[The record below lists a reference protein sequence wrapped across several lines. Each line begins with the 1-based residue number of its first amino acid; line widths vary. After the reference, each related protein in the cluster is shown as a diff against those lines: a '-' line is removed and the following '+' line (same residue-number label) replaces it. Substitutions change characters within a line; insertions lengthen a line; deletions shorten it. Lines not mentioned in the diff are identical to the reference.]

1 MEGINPK
8 PSTLEPRLMPLPD
21 SSQFVS
27 ATSSENDSSS
37 NSSNIIP
44 LLKTMPPLSEIQANS
59 SIPKRY
65 QKRATLIS
73 FLPYS
78 ANEVIEKE
86 ADERFKTIKETLF
99 KCILMRDTQIA
110 FSTYTFHLSRC
121 VFWYYMLLYGLKIV
135 ITPINNILFPLWVK
149 FI

>member
-1 MEGINPK
+1 MIALQMEGINPK
-8 PSTLEPRLMPLPD
+8 PSTPEPRLMPLPD

-27 ATSSENDSSS
+27 ATSSESDSSS

-44 LLKTMPPLSEIQANS
+44 LLRSMPPPEIQAKS

-65 QKRATLIS
+65 QKRTTLIP

-99 KCILMRDTQIA
+99 KCVLMRDTQIA
-110 FSTYTFHLSRC
+110 FSTYTYHLSRC
-121 VFWYYMLLYGLKIV
+121 VFDRINLCLLYGLIIFTNSHK
-135 ITPINNILFPLWVK
+135 
-149 FI
+149 